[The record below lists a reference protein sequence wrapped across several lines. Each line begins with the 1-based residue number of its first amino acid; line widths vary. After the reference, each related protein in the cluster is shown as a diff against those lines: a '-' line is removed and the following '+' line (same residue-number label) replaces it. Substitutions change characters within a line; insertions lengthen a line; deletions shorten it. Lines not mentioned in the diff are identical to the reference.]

1 MKKYIQPQTTQM
13 AINIE
18 SHLLLASGEV
28 QDTKLQVK
36 DGEVINNSEYSIGK
50 GWASD
55 NWTEE

>member
-1 MKKYIQPQTTQM
+1 MKKYIQPQTAQI

-18 SHLLLASGEV
+18 SHLLSASGEV
-28 QDTKLQVK
+28 QDSNLKLT
-36 DGEVINNSEYSIGK
+36 DNVIDSEDYSIGK

>member
-13 AINIE
+13 SINIE
-18 SHLLLASGEV
+18 SHLLLGSEV
-28 QDTKLQVK
+28 QDTKLQVTN
-36 DGEVINNSEYSIGK
+36 DVIKTEDYSIGK

>member
-13 AINIE
+13 SINIE

-28 QDTKLQVK
+28 QDNKLQVTNN
-36 DGEVINNSEYSIGK
+36 VIDSEDYAIGK

>member
-1 MKKYIQPQTTQM
+1 MKKYIQPQTAQI

-28 QDTKLQVK
+28 QDTKLQVTN
-36 DGEVINNSEYSIGK
+36 DVINTEDYAIGK

>member
-1 MKKYIQPQTTQM
+1 MKKYIQPQTTQI

-18 SHLLLASGEV
+18 SHLLLGSDV
-28 QDTKLQVK
+28 KDNKLQVTN
-36 DGEVINNSEYSIGK
+36 DVINSEDYSIGK

>member
-1 MKKYIQPQTTQM
+1 MKKYIQPQTAQI

-18 SHLLLASGEV
+18 SHLLLASGEE
-28 QDTKLQVK
+28 QDTNLKLT
-36 DGEVINNSEYSIGK
+36 DNVIDSEEYSIGK

>member
-1 MKKYIQPQTTQM
+1 MKKYIQPQTAQI

-18 SHLLLASGEV
+18 SHLLLASGE
-28 QDTKLQVK
+28 QDTKLQVTNN
-36 DGEVINNSEYSIGK
+36 VIDSEEYSIGK

>member
-1 MKKYIQPQTTQM
+1 M

-36 DGEVINNSEYSIGK
+36 DVVSDSEDYSIGK

>member
-28 QDTKLQVK
+28 QDNKLQVTN
-36 DGEVINNSEYSIGK
+36 DVINSEDYSIGK

>member
-1 MKKYIQPQTTQM
+1 MKKYIQPQTTQI

-28 QDTKLQVK
+28 PDNKLQVTNN
-36 DGEVINNSEYSIGK
+36 VIDSEDYSIGK

>member
-1 MKKYIQPQTTQM
+1 MKKYIQPQTAQI

-36 DGEVINNSEYSIGK
+36 DVVSDSEDYSIGK

>member
-1 MKKYIQPQTTQM
+1 MKKYIQPQTAQI

-18 SHLLLASGEV
+18 SHLLLGSEV

-36 DGEVINNSEYSIGK
+36 DDVIKTEDYSIGK

>member
-1 MKKYIQPQTTQM
+1 MKKYIQPQTTQI

-28 QDTKLQVK
+28 QDNKLQVTNN
-36 DGEVINNSEYSIGK
+36 VIDSEDYSIGK

>member
-1 MKKYIQPQTTQM
+1 MKKYIQPQTTQI

-28 QDTKLQVK
+28 RDTNLKLTDKVS
-36 DGEVINNSEYSIGK
+36 DSEDYSIGK

>member
-1 MKKYIQPQTTQM
+1 MKKYIQPQTTQI

-18 SHLLLASGEV
+18 SHLLIGSDV
-28 QDTKLQVK
+28 KDNNLQVK
-36 DGEVINNSEYSIGK
+36 DGEVVTTEEFSIGK

>member
-1 MKKYIQPQTTQM
+1 MKKYIQPQTTQI

-18 SHLLLASGEV
+18 SHLLLGSDV
-28 QDTKLQVK
+28 KDTTLQVK
-36 DGEVINNSEYSIGK
+36 DGEVITSDEYSIGK

>member
-18 SHLLLASGEV
+18 SHLLLGSDV
-28 QDTKLQVK
+28 KDTKLQVK
-36 DGEVINNSEYSIGK
+36 DDEVVTTDEFSIGK

>member
-18 SHLLLASGEV
+18 SHLLLGSDV
-28 QDTKLQVK
+28 QDNKLQVK
-36 DGEVINNSEYSIGK
+36 DGEVVTTDEFSIGK

-55 NWTEE
+55 NWTEEE

>member
-1 MKKYIQPQTTQM
+1 M

-28 QDTKLQVK
+28 QDTKLQVTN
-36 DGEVINNSEYSIGK
+36 DVINSEDYSIGK

>member
-1 MKKYIQPQTTQM
+1 MKKYIQPQTTQI

-36 DGEVINNSEYSIGK
+36 DDVIKTEDYSIGK
-50 GWASD
+50 GWASG

>member
-1 MKKYIQPQTTQM
+1 MKKYIQPQTAQI

-18 SHLLLASGEV
+18 SHLLLGSDVKE
-28 QDTKLQVK
+28 LQVTN
-36 DGEVINNSEYSIGK
+36 DVINTEDYAIGK

>member
-1 MKKYIQPQTTQM
+1 MKKYIQPQTAQI

-18 SHLLLASGEV
+18 SHLLLGSDV
-28 QDTKLQVK
+28 QDNKLQVTNN
-36 DGEVINNSEYSIGK
+36 VIDSEDYSIGK

>member
-13 AINIE
+13 SINIE
-18 SHLLLASGEV
+18 SHLLIGSDV
-28 QDTKLQVK
+28 KDDTLKVK
-36 DGEVINNSEYSIGK
+36 DGEVITSEEYSIGK

>member
-18 SHLLLASGEV
+18 SHLLIGSDV
-28 QDTKLQVK
+28 KDTKLQVK
-36 DGEVINNSEYSIGK
+36 DGEVVTTDEYSIGK

-55 NWTEE
+55 NWTEEE

>member
-13 AINIE
+13 SITIE

-36 DGEVINNSEYSIGK
+36 DNVIDSEDYSIGK

-55 NWTEE
+55 DWTEE

>member
-1 MKKYIQPQTTQM
+1 MKKYIQPQTTQI

-36 DGEVINNSEYSIGK
+36 DVVSDSEDYSIGK

-55 NWTEE
+55 DWTEE

>member
-1 MKKYIQPQTTQM
+1 MKKYIQPQTAQI

-18 SHLLLASGEV
+18 SHLLSGSDV
-28 QDTKLQVK
+28 KDTKLQVK
-36 DGEVINNSEYSIGK
+36 DGEVVTTDEFSIGK

>member
-18 SHLLLASGEV
+18 SHLLLGSDV
-28 QDTKLQVK
+28 KDNNLQVK
-36 DGEVINNSEYSIGK
+36 DGEVVTTEEFSIGK

>member
-13 AINIE
+13 SINIE
-18 SHLLLASGEV
+18 SHLLLGSDV
-28 QDTKLQVK
+28 KDTKLQVK
-36 DGEVINNSEYSIGK
+36 DDVIKTEDYSIGK

>member
-1 MKKYIQPQTTQM
+1 MKKYIQPQITQI

-18 SHLLLASGEV
+18 SHLLLASGEEK
-28 QDTKLQVK
+28 DNKLQVTNN
-36 DGEVINNSEYSIGK
+36 VIDSEDYSIGK

>member
-13 AINIE
+13 SINIE
-18 SHLLLASGEV
+18 SHLLLASGE
-28 QDTKLQVK
+28 QDTKLQVTN
-36 DGEVINNSEYSIGK
+36 DVIKTEDYSIGK

>member
-1 MKKYIQPQTTQM
+1 MKKYIQPQTTQI

-18 SHLLLASGEV
+18 SHLLLASGEEP
-28 QDTKLQVK
+28 DNKLQVTNK
-36 DGEVINNSEYSIGK
+36 VIDSEDYSIGK

>member
-18 SHLLLASGEV
+18 SHLLIGSDV
-28 QDTKLQVK
+28 KDNNLQVK
-36 DGEVINNSEYSIGK
+36 DGEEVTTEEFSIGK

-55 NWTEE
+55 NWTEEE

>member
-1 MKKYIQPQTTQM
+1 MKKYIQPQTTQI

-18 SHLLLASGEV
+18 SHLLLASDV
-28 QDTKLQVK
+28 KDPKLQVK
-36 DGEVINNSEYSIGK
+36 DGEVFTTDEFSIGK

>member
-36 DGEVINNSEYSIGK
+36 DNVIDSEEYSIGK

>member
-1 MKKYIQPQTTQM
+1 MKKYIQHQTTQM

-18 SHLLLASGEV
+18 SHLLIGSDV

-36 DGEVINNSEYSIGK
+36 DREVITTEEFSIGK